1 MKEKAE
7 VLRECTQSLTLTR
20 KAALQKSSERRGER
34 KELRIVL
41 PFVIMFVFILFV
53 FPFNELSIR

>member
-41 PFVIMFVFILFV
+41 PFVMFVFILFV